1 MNPGDRNYLV
11 NDSLSNL
18 EEPRETDMTVRQSL
32 SRCRFILLSFREEMK
47 SNC

>member
-18 EEPRETDMTVRQSL
+18 EEPRETDITLIQSL
-32 SRCRFILLSFREEMK
+32 SRCGFILSSFGKGMK
-47 SNC
+47 SNY